1 MKQTIKYLI
10 LAIVAYIVCDLLWI
24 MFYDGSETLSLK
36 TAIGMINDPMSHK
49 LKIMLEKT
57 LIFGAIFFAEM
68 WVFKNWMLDNR

>member
-49 LKIMLEKT
+49 FKIMLEKT
-57 LIFGAIFFAEM
+57 AIFAVVFLTEM
-68 WVFKNWMLDNR
+68 WVLKNWMTDK